1 MLKSCLKEK
10 SNVRQYFIMIE
21 PGLQQEINSVMTEAR
36 NSRLEFVTVEHL
48 LMALLNMDEVVV
60 FLRAKRVNVDEL
72 RAELEQ
78 YIVSH
83 TPLISQDAEID
94 IVPTVGF
101 QRVLQR
107 SVYQAQSAQ
116 RNSVNAM
123 NVFVSIFS
131 EKESHAVY
139 MLKLNNLSRLDV
151 MEGIASDP
159 AEPLL
164 EELKVKTDD
173 KKKKPSSLETFTTNL
188 CEKAKQGKIDPLLGR
203 EEEVLRM
210 VQILSR
216 RRKNNPL
223 LVGQAGVG
231 KTAIAQGLAKKIVDG
246 KVPEVLQD
254 ATIYQLD
261 VGVLIA
267 GTKYRGD
274 FEKRLKSV
282 LTDLEKKPNTI
293 LFIDEIH
300 TLIGAGSVSGG
311 SLDAS
316 NLLKPALADGTLKC
330 IGSTTYDEFRKVFE
344 KDHALTRRFQKID
357 VEEPSVEDTIKILH
371 GLKKY
376 YQEHHKV
383 KYSSAALTSAAEL
396 THRHIGD
403 RRLPDKA
410 IDVIDEVG
418 ALQQIMPKSKRKV
431 NIGVADIENIVA
443 KLARI
448 PSRQVSS
455 DDKLQLRNLEEE
467 LSLGVFGQG
476 DAVNSLSTSIKLSRS
491 GLAAED
497 KPMGS
502 FLFAGPTGVGKTEIC
517 KQLARIMGVKL
528 LRFDMSEYM
537 ERHSISKLIGS
548 PPGYIGYD
556 EGGLLTEAVNSNP
569 YAVLLLDEIEKA
581 HPDIFN
587 LLLQV
592 MDHGMLTDSNG
603 REVSFRNVILVMT
616 SNVGAHSVQRASIGF
631 NEQDHSLDYEGE
643 LKKIF
648 TPEFRNR
655 LSEIIYFNSLSEE
668 VVVFVVNKF
677 LFELEDTLE
686 SQNVSL
692 SVSDAARKWFATNG
706 YDAQMGAR
714 PMARLI
720 EKEIRKPLADELLFG
735 KLTNGGTVKVGVKK
749 DKITLAIS

>member
-1 MLKSCLKEK
+1 
-10 SNVRQYFIMIE
+10 MIE
-21 PGLQQEINSVMTEAR
+21 SGLQQEINFVMTEAR
-36 NSRLEFVTVEHL
+36 NRRLEFVTVEHL
-48 LMALLNMDEVVV
+48 LLALLNIDEVAT
-60 FLRAKRVNVDEL
+60 FLLSKRVNIDEM
-72 RAELEQ
+72 RIELEE
-78 YIVSH
+78 YIDTH
-83 TPLISQDAEID
+83 TPIISQDSEID

-116 RNSVNAM
+116 KNTVYAM
-123 NVFVSIFS
+123 NVLVSIFA

-139 MLKLNNLSRLDV
+139 LLKLNNISRLDV
-151 MEGIASDP
+151 MEGLSLQAIEP
-159 AEPLL
+159 VEEKQAET
-164 EELKVKTDD
+164 KTSG
-173 KKKKPSSLETFTTNL
+173 KKPKKSALESYAINL
-188 CEKAKQGKIDPLLGR
+188 CEKARQGKIDPLLGR
-203 EEEVLRM
+203 EDEVVRT
-210 VQILSR
+210 VQVLSR

-223 LVGQAGVG
+223 FVGQAGVG
-231 KTAIAQGLAKKIVDG
+231 KTAIAEGIAKKIADG
-246 KVPEVLQD
+246 KVPNVLKESV
-254 ATIYQLD
+254 IYALD
-261 VGVLIA
+261 IGVLIA

-282 LTDLEKKPNTI
+282 LTDIEKIPNSI

-330 IGSTTYDEFRKVFE
+330 MGSTTYEEFRKVFE

-357 VEEPSVEDTIKILH
+357 IDEPSVDDTVKILH

-383 KYSSAALTSAAEL
+383 KYSAAALNSAVEL
-396 THRHIGD
+396 SNRYITD

-418 ALQQIMPKSKRKV
+418 ALQQIQPKSKRKI
-431 NIGVADIENIVA
+431 NIGVSDIENVVA

-448 PSRQVSS
+448 PSRQITS
-455 DDKLQLRNLEEE
+455 DDKSLLKNLEHE
-467 LSLGVFGQG
+467 LKLGVFGQD
-476 DAVNSLSTSIKLSRS
+476 DAVDSLSTAIKLSRS
-491 GLAAED
+491 GLAQVD
-497 KPMGS
+497 RPMGS
-502 FLFAGPTGVGKTEIC
+502 FLFSGPTGVGKTEIC

-548 PPGYIGYD
+548 PPGYVGYD

-581 HPDIFN
+581 HPDIYN

-592 MDHGMLTDSNG
+592 MDHGILTDANG
-603 REVSFRNVILVMT
+603 REVDFRNVILVMT
-616 SNVGAHSVQRASIGF
+616 SNAGAHSVQRASIGF

-643 LKKIF
+643 LKKAF
-648 TPEFRNR
+648 SPEFRNR
-655 LSEIIYFNSLSEE
+655 LSETIYFNSLNEE
-668 VVVFVVNKF
+668 TIIFVVNKF
-677 LFELEDTLE
+677 LFELEEALE
-686 SQNVSL
+686 SKNVSL
-692 SVSDAARKWFATNG
+692 IVTDAARKWFAKNG
-706 YDAQMGAR
+706 YDIKMGAR
-714 PMARLI
+714 PMSRLI

-735 KLTNGGTVKVGVKK
+735 KLVDGGTVKVGAKRGE
-749 DKITLAIS
+749 ITLSVS

>member
-1 MLKSCLKEK
+1 
-10 SNVRQYFIMIE
+10 MIE
-21 PGLQQEINSVMTEAR
+21 QGLQQEINMVMTEAR
-36 NSRLEFVTVEHL
+36 NRRLEFVTVEHL
-48 LMALLNMDEVVV
+48 LLALLNMDEVIA
-60 FLRAKRVNVDEL
+60 FLRGKRVNIDEL

-78 YIVSH
+78 YIDSH
-83 TPLISQDAEID
+83 TPIISEDAEID

-116 RNSVNAM
+116 KNSVNAM

-139 MLKLNNLSRLDV
+139 MLKLNNISRLDV
-151 MEGIASDP
+151 MEGISSQLADSP
-159 AEPLL
+159 AE
-164 EELKVKTDD
+164 ETKKVDGEKST
-173 KKKKPSSLETFTTNL
+173 KPSSLDSFTSNL
-188 CEKAKQGKIDPLLGR
+188 CEKARLGEIDPLLGR
-203 EEEVLRM
+203 EEEVLRT
-210 VQILSR
+210 VQVLSR

-223 LVGQAGVG
+223 FVGQAGVG
-231 KTAIAQGLAKKIVDG
+231 KTAIAQGLAKRIVDG
-246 KVPEVLQD
+246 QVPDVLKKT
-254 ATIYQLD
+254 TIYSLD

-282 LTDLEKKPNTI
+282 LTDLEKDNNAV

-316 NLLKPALADGTLKC
+316 NLLKPALADGSLKC
-330 IGSTTYDEFRKVFE
+330 IGSTTYEEFRKVFE
-344 KDHALTRRFQKID
+344 KDHALARRFQKID
-357 VEEPSVEDTIKILH
+357 IEEPSVEDTIKILH

-376 YQEHHKV
+376 YQSHHKV
-383 KYSSAALTSAAEL
+383 KFSSAALASAAEL
-396 THRHIGD
+396 THRHMGD

-410 IDVIDEVG
+410 IDVMDEVG
-418 ALQQIMPKSKRKV
+418 ALQQIMPKSKRKI
-431 NIGVADIENIVA
+431 NIGVSDIENIVA

-448 PSRQVSS
+448 PSKQVTS
-455 DDKLQLRNLEEE
+455 DDKSQLKNLEND
-467 LSLGVFGQG
+467 LKLGVFGQ
-476 DAVNSLSTSIKLSRS
+476 DSAVDSLSTAIKLSRS
-491 GLAAED
+491 GLSPTEQ
-497 KPMGS
+497 PMGS

-517 KQLARIMGVKL
+517 KQLSRIMGVKL

-548 PPGYIGYD
+548 PPGYVGYD

-592 MDHGMLTDSNG
+592 MDHGILTDANG
-603 REVSFRNVILVMT
+603 REVDFRNVILVMT

-631 NEQDHSLDYEGE
+631 NEQDHTLDYEGE
-643 LKKIF
+643 LKKTF

-668 VVVFVVNKF
+668 VVVYVVNKF
-677 LFELEDTLE
+677 IFELEDVLE
-686 SQNVSL
+686 QKNVSL
-692 SVSDAARKWFATNG
+692 IVSESARKWFAENG
-706 YDAQMGAR
+706 YDSKMGAR
-714 PMARLI
+714 PMFRLI

-735 KLTNGGTVKVGVKK
+735 KLSTGGTVKVGVQK
-749 DKITLAIS
+749 DKITLNIS

>member
-1 MLKSCLKEK
+1 
-10 SNVRQYFIMIE
+10 MIE
-21 PGLQQEINSVMTEAR
+21 QGLQQEINLVMTEAR
-36 NSRLEFVTVEHL
+36 NRRLEFVTVEHL
-48 LMALLNMDEVVV
+48 LLALLNMDVVLS
-60 FLRAKRVNVDEL
+60 FMRGKRINIDEM

-78 YIVSH
+78 YIDSH
-83 TPLISQDAEID
+83 TPIISEDAEID

-107 SVYQAQSAQ
+107 SVYQAQSSQ
-116 RNSVNAM
+116 KNSVNAM

-139 MLKLNNLSRLDV
+139 MLKLNNISRLDV
-151 MEGIASDP
+151 MEGISSQLADAP
-159 AEPLL
+159 V
-164 EELKVKTDD
+164 EETKKVGSEKQT
-173 KKKKPSSLETFTTNL
+173 KPSSLESFTTNL
-188 CEKAKQGKIDPLLGR
+188 CEKARLGEIDPLLGR
-203 EEEVLRM
+203 EEEVLRT

-246 KVPEVLQD
+246 QVPDVLKD
-254 ATIYQLD
+254 STIYSLD

-282 LTDLEKKPNTI
+282 LVDLEENKNSI
-293 LFIDEIH
+293 LFIDEVH

-316 NLLKPALADGTLKC
+316 NILKPALADGTLKC
-330 IGSTTYDEFRKVFE
+330 IGSTTYEEFRKVFE
-344 KDHALTRRFQKID
+344 KDHALARRFQKID
-357 VEEPSVEDTIKILH
+357 IEEPSVEDTIKILH

-376 YQEHHKV
+376 YQAYHNV
-383 KYSSAALTSAAEL
+383 KFSSAALASAAEL

-410 IDVIDEVG
+410 IDVMDEVG
-418 ALQQIMPKSKRKV
+418 ALQQILPKSKRKI

-448 PSRQVSS
+448 PSRQINS
-455 DDKLQLRNLEEE
+455 DDKSQLKNLEDE
-467 LSLGVFGQG
+467 LKLGVFGQ
-476 DAVNSLSTSIKLSRS
+476 DSAVESLSSAIKLARS
-491 GLAAED
+491 GLSPIEQ
-497 KPMGS
+497 PMGS

-517 KQLARIMGVKL
+517 KQLSRIMGVKL

-548 PPGYIGYD
+548 PPGYVGYD

-592 MDHGMLTDSNG
+592 MDYGILTDANG
-603 REVSFRNVILVMT
+603 REVDFRNVIFVMT

-668 VVVFVVNKF
+668 VVVYVVNKF
-677 LFELEDTLE
+677 LFELEDVLE
-686 SQNVSL
+686 QKNVSL
-692 SVSDAARKWFATNG
+692 IISDAARKWFAKHG
-706 YDAQMGAR
+706 YDSKMGAR

-720 EKEIRKPLADELLFG
+720 EKKVRKPLADELLFG
-735 KLTNGGTVKVGVKK
+735 QLSEGGIVKVGVNK
-749 DKITLAIS
+749 DKIALTIS

>member
-1 MLKSCLKEK
+1 
-10 SNVRQYFIMIE
+10 MIE
-21 PGLQQEINSVMTEAR
+21 PGLQQEINLVMTEAR

-48 LMALLNMDEVVV
+48 LLALLNMEDVVS
-60 FLRAKRVNVDEL
+60 FLRGKRVNVDDL

-83 TPLISQDAEID
+83 TPLISEDAEID

-151 MEGIASDP
+151 MEGIASE
-159 AEPLL
+159 ATEPLL
-164 EELKVKTDD
+164 EESTVKTTE
-173 KKKKPSSLETFTTNL
+173 KQKKPSSLETFTTNL

-231 KTAIAQGLAKKIVDG
+231 KTAIAQGLAKRIVDG
-246 KVPEVLQD
+246 KVPEVLHD
-254 ATIYQLD
+254 ATIYSLD

-357 VEEPSVEDTIKILH
+357 VDEPSVEDTIKILH

-383 KYSSAALTSAAEL
+383 KYSAASLVSAAEL

-418 ALQQIMPKSKRKV
+418 ALQQVLPKSKRKV

-455 DDKLQLRNLEEE
+455 DDKLQLKNLEEE
-467 LSLGVFGQG
+467 LKLGVFGQE

-548 PPGYIGYD
+548 PPGYVGYD

-592 MDHGMLTDSNG
+592 MDHGMLTDANG
-603 REVSFRNVILVMT
+603 REVDFRNVILVMT

-677 LFELEDTLE
+677 LFELEDALE

-692 SVSDAARKWFATNG
+692 VISDAARKWFATNG

-735 KLTNGGTVKVGVKK
+735 KLIDGGSVKVGVKK

>member
-1 MLKSCLKEK
+1 
-10 SNVRQYFIMIE
+10 MIE
-21 PGLQQEINSVMTEAR
+21 QGLQQEINLVMTEAR
-36 NSRLEFVTVEHL
+36 NRRLEFVTVEHL
-48 LMALLNMDEVVV
+48 LIALLNMDDVVG
-60 FLRAKRVNVDEL
+60 FLHTKRVNIDEL
-72 RAELEQ
+72 RVELEQ
-78 YIVSH
+78 YIDTH
-83 TPLISQDAEID
+83 TPIISEDAEID

-116 RNSVNAM
+116 KNSVNAM

-139 MLKLNNLSRLDV
+139 MLKLNNISRLDV
-151 MEGIASDP
+151 MESISSQVVDVP
-159 AEPLL
+159 TEKTK
-164 EELKVKTDD
+164 KVGTEKQ
-173 KKKKPSSLETFTTNL
+173 KKPSSLESYTTNL
-188 CEKAKQGKIDPLLGR
+188 CEKARLGKIDPLLGR
-203 EEEVLRM
+203 EEEVLRT
-210 VQILSR
+210 VQVLCR
-216 RRKNNPL
+216 RNKNNPL

-231 KTAIAQGLAKKIVDG
+231 KTAIAQGLAKRIVDN
-246 KVPEVLQD
+246 KVPEVLKKT
-254 ATIYQLD
+254 TIYSLD

-282 LTDLEKKPNTI
+282 LSDLNKQKDSI

-316 NLLKPALADGTLKC
+316 NLLKPALADGSLKC
-330 IGSTTYDEFRKVFE
+330 IGSTTYEEYRKIFE
-344 KDHALTRRFQKID
+344 KDHALARRFQKID
-357 VEEPSVEDTIKILH
+357 IEEPSVTDTIKILH

-376 YQEHHKV
+376 YQDYHNV
-383 KYSSAALTSAAEL
+383 KYSAAALTTAVEL

-403 RRLPDKA
+403 KRLPDKA

-418 ALQQIMPKSKRKV
+418 ALQQILPKSKRKI
-431 NIGVADIENIVA
+431 NIGVSDIENIVA

-455 DDKLQLRNLEEE
+455 DDKSQLKTLDDE
-467 LSLGVFGQG
+467 LKLGVFGQ
-476 DAVNSLSTSIKLSRS
+476 DRAVETLSSAIKLSRS
-491 GLAAED
+491 GLAPVE

-517 KQLARIMGVKL
+517 KQLSRIMGVKL

-548 PPGYIGYD
+548 PPGYVGYD

-581 HPDIFN
+581 HPDVFN

-592 MDHGMLTDSNG
+592 MDHGLLTDANG
-603 REVSFRNVILVMT
+603 REVDFKNIILVMT
-616 SNVGAHSVQRASIGF
+616 SNVGARSVQRASIGF

-643 LKKIF
+643 LKKTF

-655 LSEIIYFNSLSEE
+655 LSEIIYFNTLSEE
-668 VVVFVVNKF
+668 VVIYVVNKF
-677 LFELEDTLE
+677 LFELENALE
-686 SQNVSL
+686 EKNISL
-692 SVSDAARKWFATNG
+692 IVSDSARKWFAKKG
-706 YDAQMGAR
+706 YDNKMGAR
-714 PMARLI
+714 PMERLV
-720 EKEIRKPLADELLFG
+720 EREIRKPLADELLFG
-735 KLTNGGTVKVGVKK
+735 KLSEGGTVKVSANK
-749 DKITLAIS
+749 DKISLEIS

>member
-1 MLKSCLKEK
+1 
-10 SNVRQYFIMIE
+10 MIE
-21 PGLQQEINSVMTEAR
+21 QGLQQEINLVMTEAR
-36 NSRLEFVTVEHL
+36 NRRLEFVTVEHL
-48 LMALLNMDEVVV
+48 LLALLNMDEVVS
-60 FLRAKRVNVDEL
+60 FLRGKRINIDEL
-72 RAELEQ
+72 QAELEQ
-78 YIVSH
+78 YIDSH
-83 TPLISQDAEID
+83 TPIISEDAEID

-107 SVYQAQSAQ
+107 SVYQAQSSQ
-116 RNSVNAM
+116 KNSVNAM

-139 MLKLNNLSRLDV
+139 MLKLNNISRLDV
-151 MEGIASDP
+151 MEGISSQLADAP
-159 AEPLL
+159 V
-164 EELKVKTDD
+164 EETKKVGSEKQV
-173 KKKKPSSLETFTTNL
+173 KPSSLESFTTNL
-188 CEKAKQGKIDPLLGR
+188 CEKARLGEIDPLLGR
-203 EEEVLRM
+203 EEEVLRT

-246 KVPEVLQD
+246 KVPDVLKD
-254 ATIYQLD
+254 TTIYSLD

-282 LTDLEKKPNTI
+282 LVDLEENKNSV
-293 LFIDEIH
+293 LFIDEVH

-316 NLLKPALADGTLKC
+316 NILKPALADGTLKC
-330 IGSTTYDEFRKVFE
+330 IGSTTYEEFRKVFE
-344 KDHALTRRFQKID
+344 KDHALARRFQKID
-357 VEEPSVEDTIKILH
+357 IEEPSVEETIKILH

-376 YQEHHKV
+376 YQTHHNV
-383 KYSSAALTSAAEL
+383 KFSSAALASAAEL

-418 ALQQIMPKSKRKV
+418 ALQQILPKSKRKI

-448 PSRQVSS
+448 PSRQINS
-455 DDKLQLRNLEEE
+455 DDKSQLKNLEEE
-467 LSLGVFGQG
+467 LKLGVFGQ
-476 DAVNSLSTSIKLSRS
+476 DSAVESLASAIKLARS
-491 GLAAED
+491 GLSPIEQ
-497 KPMGS
+497 PMGS

-517 KQLARIMGVKL
+517 KQLSRIMGVKL

-548 PPGYIGYD
+548 PPGYVGYD
-556 EGGLLTEAVNSNP
+556 EGGLLTEAVNTNP

-592 MDHGMLTDSNG
+592 MDYGILTDANG
-603 REVSFRNVILVMT
+603 RDVDFRNVILVMT

-643 LKKIF
+643 LKKTF

-668 VVVFVVNKF
+668 VVVYVVNKF
-677 LFELEDTLE
+677 LFELEDVLE
-686 SQNVSL
+686 QKNVSL
-692 SVSDAARKWFATNG
+692 IISDAARKWFAKNG
-706 YDAQMGAR
+706 YDSKMGAR
-714 PMARLI
+714 PMVRLI

-735 KLTNGGTVKVGVKK
+735 QLSEGGTVKVGVNK
-749 DKITLAIS
+749 DKIALTIS

>member
-1 MLKSCLKEK
+1 
-10 SNVRQYFIMIE
+10 MIE
-21 PGLQQEINSVMTEAR
+21 QGLQQEINLVMTEAR
-36 NSRLEFVTVEHL
+36 NRRLEFVTVEHL
-48 LMALLNMDEVVV
+48 LLALLNMDEVLT
-60 FLRAKRVNVDEL
+60 FLRGKRINVDEL

-78 YIVSH
+78 YIDSH
-83 TPLISQDAEID
+83 TPIISEDAEID

-116 RNSVNAM
+116 KNSVNAM

-139 MLKLNNLSRLDV
+139 MLKLNNISRLDV
-151 MEGIASDP
+151 MEGISSQLADAP
-159 AEPLL
+159 V
-164 EELKVKTDD
+164 EETKKVGSEKQT
-173 KKKKPSSLETFTTNL
+173 KPSSLESFTTNL
-188 CEKAKQGKIDPLLGR
+188 CEKARLGEIDPLLGR
-203 EEEVLRM
+203 EEEVLRT
-210 VQILSR
+210 VQVLSR

-246 KVPEVLQD
+246 KVPDVLKD
-254 ATIYQLD
+254 TTIYSLD

-282 LTDLEKKPNTI
+282 LTDLEENKNSI
-293 LFIDEIH
+293 LFIDEVH

-316 NLLKPALADGTLKC
+316 NILKPALADGTLKC
-330 IGSTTYDEFRKVFE
+330 IGSTTYEEFRKVFE
-344 KDHALTRRFQKID
+344 KDHALARRFQKID
-357 VEEPSVEDTIKILH
+357 IEEPSVEDTIKILH

-376 YQEHHKV
+376 YQTHHNV
-383 KYSSAALTSAAEL
+383 KFSSAALASAAEL

-403 RRLPDKA
+403 KRLPDKA
-410 IDVIDEVG
+410 IDVMDEVG
-418 ALQQIMPKSKRKV
+418 ALQQILPKSKRKI
-431 NIGVADIENIVA
+431 NIGVIDIENIVA

-448 PSRQVSS
+448 PSRQVNS
-455 DDKLQLRNLEEE
+455 DDKSQLKNLGED
-467 LSLGVFGQG
+467 LKLGVFGQ
-476 DAVNSLSTSIKLSRS
+476 DSAVESLSSAIKLARS
-491 GLAAED
+491 GLSPIEQ
-497 KPMGS
+497 PMGS

-517 KQLARIMGVKL
+517 KQLSRIMGVKL

-548 PPGYIGYD
+548 PPGYVGYD

-592 MDHGMLTDSNG
+592 MDYGILTDANG
-603 REVSFRNVILVMT
+603 REVDFRNVILVMT

-643 LKKIF
+643 LKKTF

-668 VVVFVVNKF
+668 VVVYVVNKF
-677 LFELEDTLE
+677 LFELEEVLE
-686 SQNVSL
+686 QKNVSL
-692 SVSDAARKWFATNG
+692 IISDTARKWFAKNG
-706 YDAQMGAR
+706 YDSKMGAR

-720 EKEIRKPLADELLFG
+720 EREIRKPLADELLFG
-735 KLTNGGTVKVGVKK
+735 QLSEGGTVKVGVNK
-749 DKITLAIS
+749 DKISIEIS

>member
-1 MLKSCLKEK
+1 
-10 SNVRQYFIMIE
+10 MIE
-21 PGLQQEINSVMTEAR
+21 TGLQQEINFVMTQAR
-36 NSRLEFVTVEHL
+36 NNRLEFVTVEHL
-48 LMALLNMDEVVV
+48 LLALLNIDEIIT
-60 FLRAKRVNVDEL
+60 FLRNKRVNVDEL
-72 RAELEQ
+72 RAELEE
-78 YIVSH
+78 YIDSH
-83 TPLISQDAEID
+83 TPLIAQDSEID

-116 RNSVNAM
+116 KTTVYAM
-123 NVFVSIFS
+123 NVLVSIFS

-139 MLKLNNLSRLDV
+139 LLKLNNISRLDV
-151 MEGIASDP
+151 MEGVSTQMPESTEEKPRIENNNKKSKKSA
-159 AEPLL
+159 L
-164 EELKVKTDD
+164 EAYT
-173 KKKKPSSLETFTTNL
+173 SNL
-188 CEKAKQGKIDPLLGR
+188 CDKARQGKIDPLLGR
-203 EEEVLRM
+203 EEEVTRT
-210 VQILSR
+210 VQVLSR

-223 LVGQAGVG
+223 FVGQAGVG
-231 KTAIAQGLAKKIVDG
+231 KTAIAEGIAKKIIDG
-246 KVPEVLQD
+246 KVPEVLKE
-254 ATIYQLD
+254 ASIYSLD
-261 VGVLIA
+261 IGVLIA

-274 FEKRLKSV
+274 FEKRLKAV
-282 LTDLEKKPNTI
+282 LTDLEKIPHAI

-316 NLLKPALADGTLKC
+316 NLLKPALADGTLRC
-330 IGSTTYDEFRKVFE
+330 MGSTTYEEYRRVFE

-357 VEEPSVEDTIKILH
+357 IDEPSVDDTVKILH

-376 YQEHHKV
+376 YQDHHKV
-383 KYSSAALTSAAEL
+383 KYSTAALTCAAEL
-396 THRHIGD
+396 SHRYITD

-418 ALQQIMPKSKRKV
+418 ALQQIQPKSKRKI
-431 NIGVADIENIVA
+431 NINVADIENIIA

-448 PSRQVSS
+448 PSRQVTN
-455 DDKLQLRNLEEE
+455 DDKSLLKNLESE
-467 LSLGVFGQG
+467 LKLGVFGQN
-476 DAVNSLSTSIKLSRS
+476 DAVESLSTSIKLSRS
-491 GLAAED
+491 GLAQVD

-548 PPGYIGYD
+548 PPGYVGYD

-592 MDHGMLTDSNG
+592 MDHGKLTDANG
-603 REVSFRNVILVMT
+603 REIDFRNVILVMT
-616 SNVGAHSVQRASIGF
+616 SNAGAQSIQRSSIGF
-631 NEQDHSLDYEGE
+631 SEQDHSLDYEGE
-643 LKKIF
+643 LKKAF

-655 LSEIIYFNSLSEE
+655 LSEIIYFNSLNPENI
-668 VVVFVVNKF
+668 VFVVNKF
-677 LFELEDTLE
+677 LFELEEALE
-686 SQNVSL
+686 NKNVSL
-692 SVSDAARKWFATNG
+692 IVSDAARKWFAKHG
-706 YDAQMGAR
+706 YDAKMGAR
-714 PMARLI
+714 PMSRLI

-735 KLTNGGTVKVGVKK
+735 KLVDGGTVKVGVKK
-749 DKITLAIS
+749 DSVTIVLQ

>member
-1 MLKSCLKEK
+1 M
-10 SNVRQYFIMIE
+10 
-21 PGLQQEINSVMTEAR
+21 
-36 NSRLEFVTVEHL
+36 
-48 LMALLNMDEVVV
+48 
-60 FLRAKRVNVDEL
+60 
-72 RAELEQ
+72 
-78 YIVSH
+78 
-83 TPLISQDAEID
+83 
-94 IVPTVGF
+94 PTVGF

-107 SVYQAQSAQ
+107 SVYQAQSSQ
-116 RNSVNAM
+116 KNSVNAM

-139 MLKLNNLSRLDV
+139 MLKLNNISRLDV
-151 MEGIASDP
+151 MEGISSQLADTTV
-159 AEPLL
+159 
-164 EELKVKTDD
+164 EETKKVGSEKQT
-173 KKKKPSSLETFTTNL
+173 KPSSLETFTTNL
-188 CEKAKQGKIDPLLGR
+188 CEKARLGEIDPLLGR
-203 EEEVLRM
+203 EEEVLRT
-210 VQILSR
+210 VQVLSR

-246 KVPEVLQD
+246 KVPDVLKD
-254 ATIYQLD
+254 TTIYSLD

-282 LTDLEKKPNTI
+282 LTDLEENKNSI
-293 LFIDEIH
+293 LFIDEVH

-316 NLLKPALADGTLKC
+316 NILKPALADGTLKC
-330 IGSTTYDEFRKVFE
+330 IGSTTYEEFRKVFE
-344 KDHALTRRFQKID
+344 KDHALARRFQKID
-357 VEEPSVEDTIKILH
+357 IEEPSVEDTIKILH

-376 YQEHHKV
+376 YQTHHNV
-383 KYSSAALTSAAEL
+383 KFSSAALASAAEL

-410 IDVIDEVG
+410 IDVMDEVG
-418 ALQQIMPKSKRKV
+418 ALQQILPKSKRKI

-448 PSRQVSS
+448 PSRQVNS
-455 DDKLQLRNLEEE
+455 DDKSQLKNLEEE
-467 LSLGVFGQG
+467 LKLGVFGQDG
-476 DAVNSLSTSIKLSRS
+476 AVESLSSAIKLARS
-491 GLAAED
+491 GLSPIEQ
-497 KPMGS
+497 PMGS

-517 KQLARIMGVKL
+517 KQLSRIMGVKL

-548 PPGYIGYD
+548 PPGYVGYD
-556 EGGLLTEAVNSNP
+556 EGGLLTEAVNTNP

-592 MDHGMLTDSNG
+592 MDYGILTDANG
-603 REVSFRNVILVMT
+603 REVDFRNVILVMT

-655 LSEIIYFNSLSEE
+655 LSEIIYFNNLSEE
-668 VVVFVVNKF
+668 VVVYVVNKF
-677 LFELEDTLE
+677 LFELEDVLE
-686 SQNVSL
+686 QKNVSL
-692 SVSDAARKWFATNG
+692 IISDAARKWFAKNG
-706 YDAQMGAR
+706 YDSKMGAR

-720 EKEIRKPLADELLFG
+720 EKMVRKPLADELLFG
-735 KLTNGGTVKVGVKK
+735 QLSEGGTVRVGVNK
-749 DKITLAIS
+749 DKIALTIS

>member
-1 MLKSCLKEK
+1 
-10 SNVRQYFIMIE
+10 MIE
-21 PGLQQEINSVMTEAR
+21 QGLQQEINMVMTEAR
-36 NSRLEFVTVEHL
+36 NRRLEFVTVEHL
-48 LMALLNMDEVVV
+48 LLALLNMDEVIT
-60 FLRAKRVNVDEL
+60 FLRGKRVNIDEL
-72 RAELEQ
+72 RAELDQ
-78 YIVSH
+78 YIDSH
-83 TPLISQDAEID
+83 TPIISEDAEID

-116 RNSVNAM
+116 KNSVNAM

-139 MLKLNNLSRLDV
+139 MLKLNNISRLDV
-151 MEGIASDP
+151 MEGISSHLADNP
-159 AEPLL
+159 AE
-164 EELKVKTDD
+164 ETKKVEGD
-173 KKKKPSSLETFTTNL
+173 KKAKLSSLESFTTNL
-188 CEKAKQGKIDPLLGR
+188 CKKARLGEIDPLLGR
-203 EEEVLRM
+203 EEEVLRT

-231 KTAIAQGLAKKIVDG
+231 KTAIAQGLAKRIVDG
-246 KVPEVLQD
+246 QVPEILKNT
-254 ATIYQLD
+254 TIYSLD
-261 VGVLIA
+261 VGILIA

-282 LTDLEKKPNTI
+282 LTDLEKDKNSV

-316 NLLKPALADGTLKC
+316 NLLKPALADGSLKC
-330 IGSTTYDEFRKVFE
+330 IGSTTYDEYRKIFE
-344 KDHALTRRFQKID
+344 KDHALTRRFQKVDI
-357 VEEPSVEDTIKILH
+357 EEPSVEDTIKILH

-376 YQEHHKV
+376 YQAHHKV
-383 KYSSAALTSAAEL
+383 KYSAASLVSAVEL

-418 ALQQIMPKSKRKV
+418 ALQQILPKSKRKV
-431 NIGVADIENIVA
+431 NIGVPDIENIVA

-448 PSRQVSS
+448 PSRQVTS
-455 DDKLQLRNLEEE
+455 DDKSLLKSLESD
-467 LSLGVFGQG
+467 LKLGVFGQ
-476 DAVNSLSTSIKLSRS
+476 DNAVESLSTAIKLSRS
-491 GLAAED
+491 GLSSVEQ
-497 KPMGS
+497 PMGS

-517 KQLARIMGVKL
+517 KQLSRIMGVKL

-537 ERHSISKLIGS
+537 ERHAISKLIGS
-548 PPGYIGYD
+548 PPGYVGYD

-587 LLLQV
+587 ILLQV
-592 MDHGMLTDSNG
+592 MDHGKLTDANG
-603 REVSFRNVILVMT
+603 REVDFSNVILVMT
-616 SNVGAHSVQRASIGF
+616 SNVGAQNVQRASIGF

-655 LSEIIYFNSLSEE
+655 LSEIIYFNKLNEE
-668 VVVFVVNKF
+668 VVVYVVNKF
-677 LFELEDTLE
+677 LFELEDVLE
-686 SQNVSL
+686 KKNVSL
-692 SVSDAARKWFATNG
+692 IVSDAARKWFAENG
-706 YDAQMGAR
+706 YDSMMGAR
-714 PMARLI
+714 PMMRLI
-720 EKEIRKPLADELLFG
+720 EREVRKPLADELLFG
-735 KLTNGGTVKVGVKK
+735 KLSSGGTVKVGISK
-749 DKITLAIS
+749 DKIALIIS

>member
-1 MLKSCLKEK
+1 
-10 SNVRQYFIMIE
+10 MIE
-21 PGLQQEINSVMTEAR
+21 QGLQQEINLVMTEAR
-36 NSRLEFVTVEHL
+36 NRRLEFVTVEHL
-48 LMALLNMDEVVV
+48 LIALLNMDDVVS
-60 FLRAKRVNVDEL
+60 FLRAKRVIIDEL
-72 RAELEQ
+72 RVELEQ
-78 YIVSH
+78 YIDTH
-83 TPLISQDAEID
+83 TPIISEDAEID

-116 RNSVNAM
+116 KNSVNAM

-139 MLKLNNLSRLDV
+139 MLKLNNISRLDV
-151 MEGIASDP
+151 MESISSQVVDVP
-159 AEPLL
+159 TEKTK
-164 EELKVKTDD
+164 KVGTEKQ
-173 KKKKPSSLETFTTNL
+173 KKPSSLESYTTNL
-188 CEKAKQGKIDPLLGR
+188 CEKARLGKIDPLLGR
-203 EEEVLRM
+203 EEEVLRT
-210 VQILSR
+210 VQVLSR
-216 RRKNNPL
+216 RNKNNPL

-231 KTAIAQGLAKKIVDG
+231 KTAIAQGLAKRIVDN
-246 KVPEVLQD
+246 KVPEVLKKT
-254 ATIYQLD
+254 TIYSLD

-282 LTDLEKKPNTI
+282 LSDLNKQKDSI

-330 IGSTTYDEFRKVFE
+330 IGSTTYEDYRKIFE
-344 KDHALTRRFQKID
+344 KDHALARRFQKID
-357 VEEPSVEDTIKILH
+357 IEEPSVTDTIKILH

-376 YQEHHKV
+376 YQDYHNV
-383 KYSSAALTSAAEL
+383 KYSAAALTTAVEL

-418 ALQQIMPKSKRKV
+418 ALQQILPKSKRKI

-455 DDKLQLRNLEEE
+455 DDKSQLKTLDDE
-467 LSLGVFGQG
+467 LKLGVFGQ
-476 DAVNSLSTSIKLSRS
+476 DRAVETLSTAIKLSRS
-491 GLAAED
+491 GLAPVE

-517 KQLARIMGVKL
+517 KQLSRIMGVKL

-548 PPGYIGYD
+548 PPGYVGYD

-592 MDHGMLTDSNG
+592 MDHGLLTDANG
-603 REVSFRNVILVMT
+603 REVDFKNIILVMT

-643 LKKIF
+643 LKKTF

-655 LSEIIYFNSLSEE
+655 LSEIIYFNTLSEE
-668 VVVFVVNKF
+668 VVIYVVNKF
-677 LFELEDTLE
+677 LFELENALE
-686 SQNVSL
+686 EKNVSL
-692 SVSDAARKWFATNG
+692 IVSDSARKWFAKKG
-706 YDAQMGAR
+706 YDNKMGAR
-714 PMARLI
+714 PMERLV
-720 EKEIRKPLADELLFG
+720 EREIRKPLADELLFG
-735 KLTNGGTVKVGVKK
+735 KLSEGGTVKVSVKK
-749 DKITLAIS
+749 DKIALEIS

>member
-1 MLKSCLKEK
+1 
-10 SNVRQYFIMIE
+10 MIE
-21 PGLQQEINSVMTEAR
+21 QGLQQEINMVMTEAR
-36 NSRLEFVTVEHL
+36 NRRLEFVTVEHL
-48 LMALLNMDEVVV
+48 LLALLNMDEVIS
-60 FLRAKRVNVDEL
+60 FLRGKRVNIDEL

-78 YIVSH
+78 YIDSH
-83 TPLISQDAEID
+83 TPIISEEAEID

-116 RNSVNAM
+116 KNSVNAM

-139 MLKLNNLSRLDV
+139 MLKLNNISRLDV
-151 MEGIASDP
+151 MEGISSQLADTP
-159 AEPLL
+159 P
-164 EELKVKTDD
+164 EETKKVEGEKST
-173 KKKKPSSLETFTTNL
+173 KPSSLESFTSNL
-188 CEKAKQGKIDPLLGR
+188 CEKARLGEIDPLLGR
-203 EEEVLRM
+203 EEEVLRT
-210 VQILSR
+210 VQVLSR

-223 LVGQAGVG
+223 FVGQAGVG
-231 KTAIAQGLAKKIVDG
+231 KTAIAQGLAKRIVDG
-246 KVPEVLQD
+246 QVPDVLKES
-254 ATIYQLD
+254 TIYSLD

-282 LTDLEKKPNTI
+282 LTDLEKDKSAI

-330 IGSTTYDEFRKVFE
+330 IGSTTYEEYRKVFE
-344 KDHALTRRFQKID
+344 KDHALARRFQKID
-357 VEEPSVEDTIKILH
+357 IEEPSVEDTIKILH

-376 YQEHHKV
+376 YQSHHKV
-383 KYSSAALTSAAEL
+383 KFSSAALATAAEL
-396 THRHIGD
+396 THRHMGD

-410 IDVIDEVG
+410 IDVMDEVG
-418 ALQQIMPKSKRKV
+418 ALQQIMPKSKRKI
-431 NIGVADIENIVA
+431 NIGVSDIENIVA

-448 PSRQVSS
+448 PSRQVNRN
-455 DDKLQLRNLEEE
+455 DKSQLQSLEKD
-467 LSLGVFGQG
+467 LKLGVFGQ
-476 DAVNSLSTSIKLSRS
+476 DNAVDSLSTAIKLSRS
-491 GLAAED
+491 GLSSVEQ
-497 KPMGS
+497 PMGS

-517 KQLARIMGVKL
+517 KQLSRIMGVKL

-548 PPGYIGYD
+548 PPGYVGYD

-592 MDHGMLTDSNG
+592 MDHGMLTDANG
-603 REVSFRNVILVMT
+603 RAVDFRNVILVMT
-616 SNVGAHSVQRASIGF
+616 SNVGAQNVQRSSIGF

-643 LKKIF
+643 LKKTF

-655 LSEIIYFNSLSEE
+655 LSEIIYFNSLSED
-668 VVVFVVNKF
+668 VVIYVVNKF
-677 LFELEDTLE
+677 IFELEDVLE
-686 SQNVSL
+686 QKNVSL
-692 SVSDAARKWFATNG
+692 IVSENARKWFAENG
-706 YDAQMGAR
+706 YDSKMGAR
-714 PMARLI
+714 PMIRLI

-735 KLTNGGTVKVGVKK
+735 KLSQGGNVKVGVDK
-749 DKITLAIS
+749 DKITLKIS